1 MLELVKLEDFCHT
14 LIVHF
19 STLMM
24 MMRSIISL
32 VFLRNHLVIDD
43 TSLIFSLLK
52 LDLFVRVLYGRIIR
66 NDILMFVG
74 IVFEDDRERS
84 PASLLVRKGLAL
96 DLPKLVLKFAHINLH
111 HLDVFGQLIQFL
123 FVFLVSLFVFRL
135 VFALNLSL
143 AHTQLILQL
152 LSQLIAV
159 PQVAPLDSLKVFA
172 VFGTES

>member
-1 MLELVKLEDFCHT
+1 MFW
-14 LIVHF
+14 
-19 STLMM
+19 
-24 MMRSIISL
+24 
-32 VFLRNHLVIDD
+32 RNHFVIDD

-52 LDLFVRVLYGRIIR
+52 LDLFVRILYGRIIR

-84 PASLLVRKGLAL
+84 PASLLVRKRLAL
-96 DLPKLVLKFAHINLH
+96 DLPKLVLKFAHLNLH
-111 HLDVFGQLIQFL
+111 HFDVLGQLIQFL
-123 FVFLVSLFVFRL
+123 FVFLVSLFVFCL

-159 PQVAPLDSLKVFA
+159 PQVAPLDSLQVFA
-172 VFGTES
+172 VFGTEP